1 MPIDRTLSRDDWPT
15 LYWWCRWP
23 MDAKNWRVLWD
34 GLSCLT
40 LLLVQFS
47 MGHVLR
53 SWCGD
58 RSNLACDTMTDRLCI
73 DGVGDRWMRKN
84 GGCYEMV
91 CLACL
96 CCWCNLQWVMFF
108 VRGVVIDRCLACDT
122 MTDRL
127 CIDGV
132 GDRWMRKIGGC
143 YEMVCLAWLC
153 CWCNLQWV
161 MFFVRGV
168 VIDRTWPVTRWL
180 TDFVLMV

>member
-1 MPIDRTLSRDDWPT
+1 MRWFVLLDSVAGAILNGSCSSFVVWWSIELGLWHDDWPT
-15 LYWWCRWP
+15 LYRWCRWP
-23 MDAKNWRVLWD
+23 MDAKKWRVLWD

-40 LLLVQFS
+40 LLLVQFA

-58 RSNLACDTMTDRLCI
+58 RSN
-73 DGVGDRWMRKN
+73 
-84 GGCYEMV
+84 
-91 CLACL
+91 
-96 CCWCNLQWVMFF
+96 
-108 VRGVVIDRCLACDT
+108 LACDT

-153 CWCNLQWV
+153 CWCNFQWV